1 MAAIAS
7 RLKYTPEPQALPKV
21 TYSPSRCCTALSI
34 AEPHGEVRWMRLH
47 HVCTLQSMR
56 QDFTGVLC
64 SRGLPAMCHDE
75 GKGIVM
81 HLDDRAEKKYRTML
95 ETMCYGADTGGA
107 SGQGVGE
114 SDQEADG
121 QE

>member
-1 MAAIAS
+1 MLLS
-7 RLKYTPEPQALPKV
+7 
-21 TYSPSRCCTALSI
+21 TALST
-34 AEPHGEVRWMRLH
+34 AEPHNQVHWIGLH
-47 HVCTLQSMR
+47 HLCTLQSMR
-56 QDFTGVLC
+56 QDFIGVLC
-64 SRGLPAMCHDE
+64 SRGLPTMCHNE

-81 HLDDRAEKKYRTML
+81 HLDDRAEKKYLSML